1 MQADKLK
8 HEYTKDIAKLINVFL
23 KINIW
28 VFWYTAPNEDNNIQ
42 TKTRNIRPKIKK
54 ITYLILKFL
63 LTFSETEWAAEGFN
77 CLLTWITFLSDKKIS
92 FIIVVI

>member
-1 MQADKLK
+1 MQADKFK

-28 VFWYTAPNEDNNIQ
+28 VFWYTAPNDDNNIQ
-42 TKTRNIRPKIKK
+42 KKTRNIRPNIKK
-54 ITYLILKFL
+54 ITYLIIKFL
-63 LTFSETEWAAEGFN
+63 LTFSEIKWAAEGFI
-77 CLLTWITFLSDKKIS
+77 CLLTWIIFLSDKNIS